1 MEPFAPKK
9 IFMALSMRFVLEEWV
24 LRRILTTKEKI
35 QLYLLENRSSADD
48 HEAPEDITQTGIS
61 EGIGILPS
69 HFRQYMK
76 PLLEEELV
84 AERSS
89 RISGGKRRR
98 KVYSLEK
105 EGIVQGKRLKDSLM
119 EEEVRFFDLDG
130 RISEGKVSEI
140 VVSAGNVSLVQL
152 VNELERSEVLDP
164 AILRRRA
171 TKPQIRPVDFS
182 RTSPRPERFCGR
194 EVELKRISDA
204 IERGKVVVIQG
215 IAGIGKTSVA
225 SKVCTEVKKSRS
237 VFWYEFRKWH
247 SLLGLLKELSG
258 FLEAMGARGLGKY
271 LRAERSLDMEKV
283 RAVLEEDLDT
293 GRIALFFD
301 DLHKANDEIV
311 EFLSQ
316 MSIIA
321 KRNKELAIVLMT
333 RKSIPFYDRREA
345 EVEHTVEEFQL
356 SGLDRMSSKELLG
369 EEVEEFGIFD
379 EIYRATQGHPLF
391 LELISSVP
399 MIGPEPRLSIIDQFI
414 EEEIYSELDQNEKR
428 MMKIAS
434 VFENPVQISKLL
446 LDDALDISTFL
457 KLKKK
462 TLIGT
467 LEDGRA
473 QVHDMV
479 RKPFLSMLTPQ
490 ERQRYHLWAA
500 ESLLREEDEILQI
513 EAVHHLLI
521 TGDHS
526 WAARVLEEKG
536 ERLIVNGYE
545 EELLSL
551 LMEFDP
557 RIMDAEEKAIITERE
572 GDIFST
578 RGHIDDAIMKYRESR
593 ELYEQGSNAEGTA
606 RAGRKLGS
614 VYRSIGKFEEG
625 LKAYTKALS
634 TIGKESRTLETARI
648 FGGIGSIM
656 ARTGRYEKAVEYLLK
671 DLAIAKNEGASDEV
685 ARVLNHL
692 GYVFYETGAHD
703 RALKLQKLSL
713 ETRERILAEW
723 KKYFDL

>member
-1 MEPFAPKK
+1 
-9 IFMALSMRFVLEEWV
+9 MRLVLEEWV

-35 QLYLLENRSSADD
+35 QLYLLENRSSVDD

-76 PLLEEELV
+76 PLLEEDLV

-98 KVYSLEK
+98 KAYSLEK
-105 EGIVQGKRLKDSLM
+105 EGIVQAKRLKDSVM
-119 EEEVRFFDLDG
+119 EEEVKFFDLDG

-152 VNELERSEVLDP
+152 VNELEQSEVLDP
-164 AILRRRA
+164 ALLRRRA
-171 TKPQIRPVDFS
+171 TRPQMRPVDFS

-194 EVELKRISDA
+194 EVEMKRIADA

-215 IAGIGKTSVA
+215 IAGIGKTSLA

-247 SLLGLLKELSG
+247 SLLGLLNELSG
-258 FLEAMGARGLGKY
+258 FLEAMGARGLGKC
-271 LRAERSLDMEKV
+271 LRAERSSEMEKV
-283 RAVLEEDLDT
+283 RAVLEDDLDI

-301 DLHKANDEIV
+301 DLHRANDEIV
-311 EFLSQ
+311 EFLSDL
-316 MSIIA
+316 SIIG

-333 RKSIPFYDRREA
+333 RESVLLYDRKDV
-345 EVEHTVEEFQL
+345 EVERTVVEIQL
-356 SGLDRMSSKELLG
+356 SGLDKMSSKELLG
-369 EEVEEFGIFD
+369 EGVEEFGIFD

-399 MIGPEPRLSIIDQFI
+399 TIGPEPRLSYIDQFI

-434 VFENPVQISKLL
+434 VFENPVQTSQLL
-446 LDDALDISTFL
+446 LDDALDIGTFL
-457 KLKKK
+457 NLKKK

-500 ESLLREEDEILQI
+500 ESLLREEDELLQI

-536 ERLIVNGYE
+536 ENLIVNGYE

-557 RIMDAEEKAIITERE
+557 RIMNAKEKAIITERE
-572 GDIFST
+572 GDIFTT
-578 RGHIDDAIMKYRESR
+578 RGHIDDAIMKYKESR
-593 ELYEQGSNAEGTA
+593 QLYEQGNNAEGA
-606 RAGRKLGS
+606 SRSGRKMGS

-625 LKAYTKALS
+625 LTAYTKALS
-634 TIGKESRTLETARI
+634 VIGKDSETIEAARI
-648 FGGIGSIM
+648 MGGIGSIM
-656 ARTGRYEKAVEYLLK
+656 ARKGRFEKAVEYLLK
-671 DLAIAKNEGASDEV
+671 DLAIAREEGDKKEI
-685 ARVLNHL
+685 ARVFNQLSF
-692 GYVFYETGAHD
+692 VFYETGAHD
-703 RALKLQKLSL
+703 RALEFQKLSL
-713 ETRERILAEW
+713 KTKERMLEEW
-723 KKYFDL
+723 RKYSEL